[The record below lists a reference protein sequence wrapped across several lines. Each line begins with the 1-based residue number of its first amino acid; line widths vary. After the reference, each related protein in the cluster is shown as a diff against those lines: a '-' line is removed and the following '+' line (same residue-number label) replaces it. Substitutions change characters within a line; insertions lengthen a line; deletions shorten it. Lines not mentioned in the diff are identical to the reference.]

1 MANTAIFLAEG
12 FEEIEG
18 LMVVDMLRRAGVN
31 VDMVSIS
38 DSLQVNGAHA
48 IPVMAD
54 KLIKDIDFEAY
65 DLLVLPGGMPG
76 TIHLGECKLLCD
88 EVIRAY
94 ESGKKI
100 AAICAAPTVFGK
112 LGLLN
117 GKMAC
122 CYPGMEEQLTGAEAT
137 TSSVTVDGNII
148 TSRGLGTALD
158 FALTLIEEL
167 IDKETADKLAAA
179 VVYM

>member
-38 DSLQVNGAHA
+38 DSLQVNGSHA

-54 KLIKDIDFEAY
+54 KLIKDIDFDAY

-76 TIHLGECKLLCD
+76 TIHIGECKLLCD
-88 EVIRAY
+88 EVVKAY
-94 ESGKKI
+94 ENGKKI
-100 AAICAAPTVFGK
+100 AAICAAPTENRHRASARWKAFSR
-112 LGLLN
+112 
-117 GKMAC
+117 
-122 CYPGMEEQLTGAEAT
+122 PSPTPSPAT
-137 TSSVTVDGNII
+137 PWC
-148 TSRGLGTALD
+148 
-158 FALTLIEEL
+158 
-167 IDKETADKLAAA
+167 
-179 VVYM
+179 